1 MSNKLYRILNE
12 EESYDILY
20 TSYINQSARKNRVI
34 EFYEQ
39 IEKVCKLSQE
49 CNIKISSALRIATQ
63 YGWVIEDVQ
72 QMVRESASEIPL
84 DLFMVYNEQK
94 EYIPIQPLVDFIVEY
109 NTYYQETGIFL
120 DDEKGHGQYFWE
132 VIWEMVRRKE
142 FPETFSRLDS
152 CFAFIDKGDTIQFAD
167 ELREPGYKLA
177 EINLED
183 AEVQLYD
190 MQWITDVPVSSSMQ
204 EAIEYAR
211 NYWKGLKTK
220 HPITEALICGDYTFK
235 ESGDD

>member
-120 DDEKGHGQYFWE
+120 DDEKGHGQYF
-132 VIWEMVRRKE
+132 
-142 FPETFSRLDS
+142 
-152 CFAFIDKGDTIQFAD
+152 
-167 ELREPGYKLA
+167 
-177 EINLED
+177 
-183 AEVQLYD
+183 
-190 MQWITDVPVSSSMQ
+190 
-204 EAIEYAR
+204 
-211 NYWKGLKTK
+211 
-220 HPITEALICGDYTFK
+220 
-235 ESGDD
+235 

>member
-132 VIWEMVRRKE
+132 VIWEM
-142 FPETFSRLDS
+142 L
-152 CFAFIDKGDTIQFAD
+152 CFY
-167 ELREPGYKLA
+167 R
-177 EINLED
+177 
-183 AEVQLYD
+183 
-190 MQWITDVPVSSSMQ
+190 
-204 EAIEYAR
+204 
-211 NYWKGLKTK
+211 
-220 HPITEALICGDYTFK
+220 
-235 ESGDD
+235 